1 MRRPIQCLQR
11 SSTRMTGASALIL
24 TLLVLASTGAGA
36 QYAPTASHEQV
47 DLGKLVCKDAHFP
60 KEEVASGGEG
70 WVEFRVKVQADGTLT
85 DVERVTSTAGD
96 RFVEGAL
103 RNLSKCRFSQP
114 RQENG
119 QPAVMANVYTR
130 FSFMQSPS
138 RPGQGV
144 KEKTELSRQLLAQGR
159 LDEASANL
167 DTAEQAAN
175 RVSELNDII
184 LLRSALMGLRGRD
197 DIALRYIQQIPV
209 AEKDLGDEERA
220 RLLRIRLGLELKLG
234 LLASADLSGR
244 KLAKAAPQ
252 ADDAAMLASL
262 EKLRQLGASGQPMAV
277 KGRVPAECRP
287 VICDP
292 ARPTWEYVPTH
303 RTLSLADPTGRLDT
317 VTFRCARKT
326 FATPATTGTTWT
338 LPASFGTCAVEVTGE
353 PGASFTL
360 IDETVAG

>member
-1 MRRPIQCLQR
+1 MRCPIQCLQR
-11 SSTRMTGASALIL
+11 SSARITGVVALIL
-24 TLLVLASTGAGA
+24 ALSFLASTVASA
-36 QYAPTASHEQV
+36 QYAPISSHEQV
-47 DLGKLVCKDAHFP
+47 DLGKLVCRDAHFP

-70 WVEFRVKVQADGTLT
+70 WVEFRVKVQPDGTLT

-96 RFVEGAL
+96 RFVEAAL

-114 RQENG
+114 WQENG
-119 QPAVMANVYTR
+119 QPAVMANVYMR

-144 KEKTELSRQLLAQGR
+144 KEKTALSRQLLAQGR
-159 LDEASANL
+159 LDEASASL
-167 DTAEQAAN
+167 DMVEQAAN

-184 LLRSALMGLRGRD
+184 LLRSALMGLKGRY
-197 DIALRYIQQIPV
+197 DIALRYLQQIPLT
-209 AEKDLGDEERA
+209 EKDMGDEERA
-220 RLLRIRLGLELKLG
+220 RLLRMRLGLELKLG

-244 KLAKAAPQ
+244 KLAKATPQ
-252 ADDAAMLASL
+252 ADDAVMLASL

-287 VICDP
+287 MICDP
-292 ARPTWEYVPTH
+292 TRPTWEYVPTH
-303 RTLSLADPTGRLDT
+303 RTISLLDPAGRLDT
-317 VTFRCARKT
+317 VTFRCTAKT
-326 FATPATTGTTWT
+326 FAAQVTIGTTWT
-338 LPASFGTCAVEVTGE
+338 IPASFGTCAVEVTGE